1 MSISTRRM
9 DIMNDKCLH
18 FFLNELGKLMAILM
32 DLGVLFS
39 FPLEANI
46 EREMYPWD
54 ISIRFW

>member
-1 MSISTRRM
+1 
-9 DIMNDKCLH
+9 MNDKCLH